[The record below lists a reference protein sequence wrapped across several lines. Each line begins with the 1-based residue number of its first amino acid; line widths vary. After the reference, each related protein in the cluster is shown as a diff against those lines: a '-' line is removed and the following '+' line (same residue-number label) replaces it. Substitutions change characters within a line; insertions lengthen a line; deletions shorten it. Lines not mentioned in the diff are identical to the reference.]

1 MSPTKEKNN
10 PSLSRRLKRLLLLTL
25 LAVLVIATIA
35 AAASAYFEA
44 SDTQDETLLSV
55 ANLIETSQLDIGLID
70 NSKDDS
76 SKDKHEKYKHEKED
90 NDIDKSAVRV
100 WEFGK
105 KSRYGINVRK
115 NLKSGFH
122 TVLEDDD
129 LWRIYVT
136 SNSRTSKR
144 YIVAQRLG
152 VSAEIALNS
161 AFNTAWPLLLLFLLV
176 PLIVSF
182 LVRHSFHPLNKLTKK
197 VGESDSVDMDL
208 GDQENIPVEV
218 LPFVNSIDS
227 LLEKNSAYNQQQ
239 RRFIADAA
247 HELRTPITA
256 LSLEIENVNSAKND
270 TIRHERQLGLTD
282 SVKRLQRLVNQL
294 LDLARIQSVDTQAR
308 QSISLNDLVRDQ
320 IAELYA
326 MVDEKNIELAVSQ
339 NEPVIVEDINNQLQ
353 HLVRNALS
361 NAIKFTSESGSID
374 VKIFSQSHN
383 AVFEVLDNGS
393 GVEGY
398 QLEKLRE
405 PFFRPEGQLSGKGA
419 GLGLAICHEISLKH
433 KGKITLQNVKPT
445 GFLFRYSQR
454 QVIK

>member
-1 MSPTKEKNN
+1 MDGSEGMSRASEKSN

-25 LAVLVIATIA
+25 LAVLVIATLA

-55 ANLIETSQLDIGLID
+55 ANLVETSQLDIGLID
-70 NSKDDS
+70 SGKLDSRKDNGR
-76 SKDKHEKYKHEKED
+76 KHDREKHD
-90 NDIDKSAVRV
+90 DDIDKSAVRV
-100 WEFGK
+100 WESGK
-105 KSRYGINVRK
+105 NSRHGIKVKK

-129 LWRIYVT
+129 LWRIYIT

-176 PLIVSF
+176 PIIVSV
-182 LVRHSFHPLNKLTKK
+182 LVRHSFHPLNELTKK
-197 VGESDSVDMDL
+197 VGESASVDMDL
-208 GDQENIPVEV
+208 GEQENIPVEV
-218 LPFVNSIDS
+218 LPFVKSIDS

-256 LSLEIENVNSAKND
+256 MSLEIENVNSAKNE
-270 TIRHERQLGLTD
+270 TIRRERQLGLTD

-294 LDLARIQSVDTQAR
+294 LDLARIQSVDTQAP

-326 MVDEKNIELAVSQ
+326 MVDEKNIELSVSQ
-339 NEPVIVEDINNQLQ
+339 MKCWIVVQVWKMFNWKNCVNRSSDLRDS
-353 HLVRNALS
+353 LV
-361 NAIKFTSESGSID
+361 
-374 VKIFSQSHN
+374 VK
-383 AVFEVLDNGS
+383 VLDW
-393 GVEGY
+393 V
-398 QLEKLRE
+398 
-405 PFFRPEGQLSGKGA
+405 
-419 GLGLAICHEISLKH
+419 
-433 KGKITLQNVKPT
+433 
-445 GFLFRYSQR
+445 
-454 QVIK
+454 

>member
-1 MSPTKEKNN
+1 MSRNTDKSN

-35 AAASAYFEA
+35 AAASAYLEA

-55 ANLIETSQLDIGLID
+55 ANLIETSQLDTGLID
-70 NSKDDS
+70 NRNDNRNDNNKNDD
-76 SKDKHEKYKHEKED
+76 D
-90 NDIDKSAVRV
+90 DIDKSAIRV

-105 KSRYGINVRK
+105 KSRHGINVK
-115 NLKSGFH
+115 KSLKSGFH
-122 TVLEDDD
+122 TLLEDDD
-129 LWRIYVT
+129 LWRVYVT

-176 PLIVSF
+176 PIIVSL
-182 LVRHSFHPLNKLTKK
+182 LVRHSFHPLNELTRK
-197 VGESDSVDMDL
+197 VGESQSVDMDL
-208 GDQENIPVEV
+208 GDQKSIPVEV

-227 LLEKNSAYNQQQ
+227 LLEKNSTYNRQQ

-256 LSLEIENVNSAKND
+256 LSLEIENVNSAKNE
-270 TIRHERQLGLTD
+270 TIRRERQISLTS

-294 LDLARIQSVDTQAR
+294 LDLARIQSVGTQSR
-308 QSISLNDLVRDQ
+308 QSISFNNLIRDQ

-326 MVDEKNIELAVSQ
+326 MVDEKNIELSVSQ
-339 NEPVIVEDINNQLQ
+339 NEPVVVEDINSQLQ

-361 NAIKFTSESGSID
+361 NAIKFTPESGTID
-374 VKIFSQSHN
+374 VKVFSQSQN
-383 AVFEVLDNGS
+383 AVFEVLDS
-393 GVEGY
+393 GPGVDDS
-398 QLEKLRE
+398 QLDKLRE
-405 PFFRPEGQLSGKGA
+405 PFFRPEGQVSGKGA
-419 GLGLAICHEISLKH
+419 GLGLAICHEIASKH
-433 KGKITLQNVKPT
+433 NGDITLQNVKPT

-454 QVIK
+454 RVINQLSEQ

>member
-1 MSPTKEKNN
+1 MDGSKGMSRAKESTN

-25 LAVLVIATIA
+25 LAVLVIATMA

-55 ANLIETSQLDIGLID
+55 AKLIETSQLDIGLID
-70 NSKDDS
+70 NRKDDI
-76 SKDKHEKYKHEKED
+76 KKYHD
-90 NDIDKSAVRV
+90 DIDKSAVRV
-100 WEFGK
+100 WESGR
-105 KSRYGINVRK
+105 KSRHGISVSK
-115 NLKSGFH
+115 NIKSGFH
-122 TVLEDDD
+122 TVLEGDD

-176 PLIVSF
+176 PIIVSL
-182 LVRHSFHPLNKLTKK
+182 LVRHSFHPLNELSRK
-197 VGESDSVDMDL
+197 VGESTTLDMDL

-256 LSLEIENVNSAKND
+256 LSLEIENVNSAKNE
-270 TIRHERQLGLTD
+270 TVRRERQSGLTS

-294 LDLARIQSVDTQAR
+294 LDLARIQSVDTQSH
-308 QSISLNDLVRDQ
+308 QSISLNNLVRDQ
-320 IAELYA
+320 ISELYA
-326 MVDEKNIELAVSQ
+326 MVDEKNIELSVSQ
-339 NEPVIVEDINNQLQ
+339 NEPVVVEDINNQLQ

-361 NAIKFTSESGSID
+361 NAIKFTPKSGTID
-374 VKIFSQSHN
+374 VRIFSHSHN
-383 AVFEVLDNGS
+383 AVFEVMDNGS
-393 GVEGY
+393 GVEDS

-419 GLGLAICHEISLKH
+419 GLGLAICHEIGLKH
-433 KGKITLQNVKPT
+433 NGEITLKNVEPT

-454 QVIK
+454 QVK

>member
-1 MSPTKEKNN
+1 MDGSKGMSRSIENNN
-10 PSLSRRLKRLLLLTL
+10 PSLSKRLKRLLLLTL
-25 LAVLVIATIA
+25 LAVLVIATLA

-55 ANLIETSQLDIGLID
+55 ANLIETGQLDIGLVD
-70 NSKDDS
+70 SRKDDLK
-76 SKDKHEKYKHEKED
+76 KDDH
-90 NDIDKSAVRV
+90 DIDKSAVRV
-100 WEFGK
+100 WEYGK
-105 KSRYGINVRK
+105 KSRHGISVRK

-176 PLIVSF
+176 PIIVSL
-182 LVRHSFHPLNKLTKK
+182 LVRHSFHPLNNLTRK
-197 VGESDSVDMDL
+197 VGESTSVDMDL
-208 GDQENIPVEV
+208 GDQKNIPEEV

-256 LSLEIENVNSAKND
+256 LSLEIENVNSAKNE
-270 TIRHERQLGLTD
+270 TIRRERQLGLTG

-294 LDLARIQSVDTQAR
+294 LDLARIQSVDTQSR
-308 QSISLNDLVRDQ
+308 QSISLNNLVRDQ
-320 IAELYA
+320 IAELYTL
-326 MVDEKNIELAVSQ
+326 VDEKNIELSVSK

-361 NAIKFTSESGSID
+361 NAIKFTPESGTID
-374 VKIFSQSHN
+374 VKIVSHSGN
-383 AVFEVLDNGS
+383 AVFEVLDSGS
-393 GVEGY
+393 GVEDA

-405 PFFRPEGQLSGKGA
+405 PFYRPDGQASDKGA
-419 GLGLAICHEISLKH
+419 GLGLAICHEIGLKH
-433 KGKITLQNVKPT
+433 NGEITLQNVKPT

-454 QVIK
+454 QIMK